1 MDTRNVIDVDGPDF
15 ATSVIERSRTTPVV
29 VDFWAAWCGPCRTL
43 GPMLESAVER
53 RSGEVV
59 LAKVDVDR
67 NQALAQQFGVQGIP
81 AVHAFRDGQVVDRFT
96 GAVPQAQV
104 EAFLDRLVPSVTDRA
119 LSLAATRTPDDA
131 RDILEAAI
139 ANDPRDGRLA
149 VALAELLVVTDP
161 ARATTLISAHPH
173 EPGAERVHA
182 RLALASASGQD
193 PSELGARADRGD
205 AQASVDLG
213 RVLLA
218 SGRVDEALARVLAD
232 LERTAAGEPER
243 ETLRTGLLELLTLLG
258 DDPRVAPARA
268 RMARALF

>member
-1 MDTRNVIDVDGPDF
+1 MGTRNVIDVEMADF
-15 ATSVIERSRTTPVV
+15 ATAVIERSRTVPVV

-53 RSGEVV
+53 RGGEVV

-96 GAVPQAQV
+96 GAVPQTQV
-104 EAFLDRLVPSVTDRA
+104 EAFLDRLVPTATDRA
-119 LSLAATRTPDDA
+119 LAIAATQEPEDA
-131 RDILEAAI
+131 RRTLEAALTD
-139 ANDPRDGRLA
+139 DPGDARLA
-149 VALAELLVVTDP
+149 VALAELLVPTDP
-161 ARATTLISAHPH
+161 ERAATLVAAHPH
-173 EPGAERVHA
+173 EPGAARVNA
-182 RLALASASGQD
+182 ALALAAASGQD
-193 PSELGARADRGD
+193 PAELGARADRGD

-218 SGRVDEALARVLAD
+218 SGRVDEALERVLAD
-232 LERTAAGEPER
+232 LESTAAGAPGR

-258 DDPRVAPARA
+258 DDARVAPARS